1 MQHKLTKYQIEY
13 ILKGVKYKDWTL
25 RVIEKTVDAILC
37 QWIFYAI
44 DNDNPGTKEILPQH
58 CRKWYVSCYSTVSEV
73 IRTAHLAVQQAELHE
88 INENFTYNNV
98 RLFDPHMDLVE
109 LSNAGLN
116 QDVRIEKTKKENVS
130 ELISEEKMVK
140 HNFKTMVGL
149 HGREIVEQFVFPIHF
164 SPERI
169 HRIKKEILNDY

>member
-1 MQHKLTKYQIEY
+1 MQHKLNKEQIED

-25 RVIEKTVDAILC
+25 RVIEKTADAILC

-44 DNDNPGTKEILPQH
+44 DNDDTELTKPPVAQH

-98 RLFDPHMDLVE
+98 RLFDPHMDLVA
-109 LSNAGLN
+109 LGNAGLK
-116 QDVRIEKTKKENVS
+116 QDVRIEKTEKEVG
-130 ELISEEKMVK
+130 LILEEKLVK

-149 HGREIVEQFVFPIHF
+149 HGREIVEHFVFPTHF

-169 HRIKKEILNDY
+169 NRIKKAILNDH